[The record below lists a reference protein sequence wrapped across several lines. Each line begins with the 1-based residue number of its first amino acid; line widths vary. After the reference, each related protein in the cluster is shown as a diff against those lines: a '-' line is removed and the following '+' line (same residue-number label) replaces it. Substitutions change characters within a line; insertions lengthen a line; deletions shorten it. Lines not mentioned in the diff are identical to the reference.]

1 MGGSVAAARD
11 DFIRRNSRDGL
22 FLRYAR
28 GRVQSFAIRQ
38 SMTLIGA
45 AVIGLLGSGWMA
57 PASLVL
63 ALGGEAA
70 DCLLLRMILRRWE
83 DAVPERLRRLAALT
97 AAVQALTIA
106 TCVQICW
113 QFIPLIEARFFAA
126 VFLMAAVTN
135 AGLVRHH
142 FPEGGRMRLG
152 IYGLAA
158 AAMLVELLPGLGR
171 GGLFLI
177 LSLMLLGYS
186 ALLFIRAV
194 EKGYRER
201 YRFERALLDE
211 QLALS
216 LSQQALAASARQSQ
230 RLALVAQHASDS
242 VIFTGAD
249 GRIDWVNAA
258 FSRITGYRFDEAVG
272 CLPSDLLDA
281 PETSQADLARLRAA
295 KAEGRPIRL
304 ELLNRTKDGRR
315 IWMDSSMS
323 PVFDAQGRPELFIA
337 LERDVTEARAHAAE
351 LAAARAAAEAAAQAK
366 SQFLATM
373 SHEIRTPLNGVIG
386 VAELLGDTPLGVQQ
400 RQYVDTIV
408 ESGQA
413 LLTIINDVLDLSK
426 LQAGKAD
433 LLAEP
438 LSVPEVIAG
447 AVKLIRPSAQKK
459 GLALSFAAAPDF
471 PRHLGDAGRLRQIL
485 LNLLGNAVKFTET
498 GGVEIGLAREAGA
511 SGDLLRI
518 AIADTGIGIRPE
530 RIATVFDSFTQADST
545 ISRRFGGTGLGL
557 TISRMLA
564 RQMGGD
570 ITLRSEPGQGAVFTV
585 LLRLRRCAPGTV
597 AAASEPA
604 AEAPRTGLTVLL
616 AEDNRTNL
624 LIARKL
630 LERSVALVVEATNGR
645 EAVERY
651 IAAPPDLVLMD
662 ISMPEMDG
670 MQATRAIRAHEAR
683 LGLPACPIHALT
695 AFSDGDHAEAL
706 IAAGMNGRLAK
717 PIRRGDLYALLSR
730 IASRAPPALAGF
742 DPGPGDD
749 VSMGQREAPDGRYRH
764 AGSQSQLED
773 RPDRAVADRH
783 GFLQAVDVPVDLSQP
798 AGHERGVQPDQSHEI
813 GAAGRSDRRRGIAG
827 TA

>member
-1 MGGSVAAARD
+1 MDGSVVAARD
-11 DFIRRNSRDGL
+11 DFIRRNGRDGL

-28 GRVQSFAIRQ
+28 GRVRNFTIRLC
-38 SMTLIGA
+38 MTLIGA
-45 AVIGLLGSGWMA
+45 AVVGLLGFGWMA
-57 PASLVL
+57 PVSLL
-63 ALGGEAA
+63 ILLSGEAA
-70 DCLLLRMILRRWE
+70 DCLLLRVILRRRIGT
-83 DAVPERLRRLAALT
+83 VPELLRRLAALT
-97 AAVQALTIA
+97 AGAQALTVAVCIY
-106 TCVQICW
+106 ICW
-113 QFIPLIEARFFAA
+113 HFIPLVEARFFAS
-126 VFLMAAVTN
+126 VFLAAAVLN

-152 IYGLAA
+152 VYGLAA
-158 AAMLVELLPGLGR
+158 AGLLVGLVPGMGR

-177 LSLMLLGYS
+177 LSLILLGS
-186 ALLFIRAV
+186 IALLFIRAV
-194 EKGYRER
+194 EKGHRER
-201 YRFERALLDE
+201 NRFEQALLDE

-216 LSQQALAASARQSQ
+216 RSQQALAASARQSQ

-242 VIFTGAD
+242 VVFTGAD

-258 FSRITGYRFDEAVG
+258 FSRITGYPFDEAVG
-272 CLPSDLLDA
+272 RRPSELLDA
-281 PETSQADLARLRAA
+281 PETSHTDLARLHLAQ
-295 KAEGRPIRL
+295 AEGRPIRL
-304 ELLNRTKDGRR
+304 ELLNRTKEGRR
-315 IWMDSSMS
+315 VWMDISMN
-323 PVFDAQGRPELFIA
+323 PVFDGLGRPELFIS
-337 LERDVTEARAHAAE
+337 LERDVTEARAHATE
-351 LAAARAAAEAAAQAK
+351 LAAARAAAETAAQAK

-386 VAELLGDTPLGVQQ
+386 VAELLGDTRLGSQQ
-400 RQYVDTIV
+400 RQYVDTII

-459 GLALSFAAAPDF
+459 GLALSLTAEPGF
-471 PRHLGDAGRLRQIL
+471 PHHLGDAGRLRQIL

-498 GGVEIGLAREAGA
+498 GGVEVRLSRDTGPQE
-511 SGDLLRI
+511 DLLRI

-530 RIATVFDSFTQADST
+530 RIAMVFEGFTQADST

-557 TISRMLA
+557 TISRILA

-570 ITLRSEPGQGAVFTV
+570 ITLRSEPGRGSEFTV
-585 LLRLRRCAPGTV
+585 LLRLQRCASGTAAPRPV
-597 AAASEPA
+597 PAAAV
-604 AEAPRTGLTVLL
+604 PRTGLTVLL

-630 LERSVALVVEATNGR
+630 LERSVARVIEAANGR

-670 MQATRAIRAHEAR
+670 MEATRAIRAHEAR

-706 IAAGMNGRLAK
+706 VEAGMNGRLAK
-717 PIRRGDLYALLSR
+717 PILRGDLYALLARIVSR
-730 IASRAPPALAGF
+730 GQVAQAIGF
-742 DPGPGDD
+742 DPGPDD
-749 VSMGQREAPDGRYRH
+749 GVSMGQREAPDGRYRH

-773 RPDRAVADRH
+773 RSDRAV
-783 GFLQAVDVPVDLSQP
+783 
-798 AGHERGVQPDQSHEI
+798 
-813 GAAGRSDRRRGIAG
+813 SD
-827 TA
+827 

>member
-28 GRVQSFAIRQ
+28 GRVRSFAMRQ

-57 PASLVL
+57 PASLLL
-63 ALGGEAA
+63 ALTGEAA
-70 DCLLLRMILRRWE
+70 DCLLLRLILRRWSE
-83 DAVPERLRRLAALT
+83 AVPEPLRRLAALT
-97 AAVQALTIA
+97 AAAQALTIA
-106 TCVQICW
+106 ACVHICW
-113 QFIPLIEARFFAA
+113 HFIPLIEARFFAS

-142 FPEGGRMRLG
+142 FPEGGRLRLG

-158 AAMLVELLPGLGR
+158 AGMLAELVPGIGR

-194 EKGYRER
+194 EKGHRER

-216 LSQQALAASARQSQ
+216 RSQQALAASARQSQ

-242 VIFTGAD
+242 VVFTGAD
-249 GRIDWVNAA
+249 GRIEWVNAA

-272 CLPSDLLDA
+272 HSPSELLDA
-281 PETSQADLARLRAA
+281 PETSRDDLARLRAA
-295 KAEGRPIRL
+295 QAEGRPLRL

-315 IWMDSSMS
+315 IWMDISMS

-386 VAELLGDTPLGVQQ
+386 VAELLGDTRLGPQQ
-400 RQYVDTIV
+400 RQYVDTII

-459 GLALSFAAAPDF
+459 GLALSFAAEAGF

-485 LNLLGNAVKFTET
+485 LNLLGNAVKFTEA
-498 GGVEIGLAREAGA
+498 GSVEIGLARDAGPQE
-511 SGDLLRI
+511 DLLRI

-570 ITLRSEPGQGAVFTV
+570 ITLRSEPGRGSVFTV
-585 LLRLRRCAPGTV
+585 LLRLRRCLPGAVTAPDPV
-597 AAASEPA
+597 

-630 LERSVALVVEATNGR
+630 LERSVARVIEASDGR

-651 IAAPPDLVLMD
+651 VAAPPDLVLMD
-662 ISMPEMDG
+662 VSMPEMDG
-670 MQATRAIRAHEAR
+670 MEATRAIRAHEAR

-695 AFSDGDHAEAL
+695 AFSDGDHAAAL
-706 IAAGMNGRLAK
+706 IEAGMNGRLAK

-730 IASRAPPALAGF
+730 IASRAPPAPAIGF

-749 VSMGQREAPDGRYRH
+749 VSMGQREAPDGRHRH
-764 AGSQSQLED
+764 AGSQS
-773 RPDRAVADRH
+773 
-783 GFLQAVDVPVDLSQP
+783 
-798 AGHERGVQPDQSHEI
+798 
-813 GAAGRSDRRRGIAG
+813 
-827 TA
+827 